1 MDSYANAPE
10 SGRPSGMS
18 NAEWVAALRGG
29 DPQTQAAAW
38 ARAGR
43 LARRV
48 VGRFFGPGLDPGDLV
63 QDVLLRLS
71 MRLHELRD
79 PDSLTAFIA
88 GVALGVARNQARR
101 ARLRRM
107 VGLTPTGEAP
117 EVQVGAADMEARD
130 GLRRFYAIL
139 DQASAEDRSLFV
151 ARFLEKMEMV
161 EIATAHGL
169 SFGTAKRRMARAID
183 RLGRRIS
190 RDPALAGYLERVGGL
205 T

>member
-1 MDSYANAPE
+1 
-10 SGRPSGMS
+10 MS
-18 NAEWVAALRGG
+18 NAEWVEALRGG
-29 DPQTQAAAW
+29 DPLAQAAAW
-38 ARAGR
+38 SRVGR

-63 QDVLLRLS
+63 QEVLLRLA

-79 PDSLTAFIA
+79 PDSVAAFIA

-117 EVQVGAADMEARD
+117 EVAVAELDLGARD

-151 ARFLEKMEMV
+151 ARFLEKMEMA
-161 EIATAHGL
+161 EIAAAHGL

-183 RLGRRIS
+183 RIGRRIQ
-190 RDPALAGYLERVGGL
+190 RDPGLAEYLARVGGL
-205 T
+205 A

>member
-1 MDSYANAPE
+1 MDLANAPE
-10 SGRPSGMS
+10 FGRPSGMS
-18 NAEWVAALRGG
+18 NAEWAEALRAS
-29 DPQTQAAAW
+29 DPQLQAAAW

-63 QDVLLRLS
+63 QDVLLRLA

-79 PDSLTAFIA
+79 PDSLSAFIA

-107 VGLTPTGEAP
+107 VGLTASGEAP
-117 EVQVGAADMEARD
+117 DMAVGQSDMEARD
-130 GLRRFYAIL
+130 GLRRFYSIL

-151 ARFLEKMEMV
+151 ARFLEKMEMA
-161 EIATAHGL
+161 EIATAHNL
-169 SFGTAKRRMARAID
+169 SFGTAKRRVARAID
-183 RLGRRIS
+183 RIGRRIS
-190 RDPALAGYLERVGGL
+190 RDPALAEYLERAGGL

>member
-1 MDSYANAPE
+1 
-10 SGRPSGMS
+10 
-18 NAEWVAALRGG
+18 
-29 DPQTQAAAW
+29 
-38 ARAGR
+38 
-43 LARRV
+43 
-48 VGRFFGPGLDPGDLV
+48 
-63 QDVLLRLS
+63 